1 MANIRVSA
9 QVVTSLSALAA
20 AASINAAITM
30 QVAVATP
37 DYVSRVSMTVDII
50 SAKQLIDNVIPQEQ
64 IGLTPGKVLIDIATA
79 TEDVVLLAEKALES
93 ETTPVEGI
101 DTFEVDRVSEDVV
114 DAQDAPAITLD
125 RPDVADAV
133 TIEEVS
139 TRQPGKN
146 VDDAVAAGDA
156 VNSFSVGKTLEDS
169 VTALEAISAFGVDQA
184 IDTALTLDTV
194 KIKAVDKVLVDA
206 AAPADDPVLDAG
218 KTLTD
223 SAAPA
228 DAVDAFEVGAV
239 LTDSADPQDAPAF
252 AVEVGALAS
261 AATPQDDPAFDADKV
276 LADAA
281 APADAVTSFAAV
293 KVLTDSAAPADAAP
307 LFSFGVAL
315 AHNITMADN
324 FTFELVLGESF
335 PLYDFA
341 FIADD
346 KFTSTPVLGMINE
359 HLIHEPLV
367 NGEFILTIDP
377 NAGIVYDIRTE
388 SDSFM
393 FSGYTVN
400 GNQFN

>member
-1 MANIRVSA
+1 MANIRISA

-20 AASINAAITM
+20 AASINAAVTM

-37 DYVSRVSMTVDII
+37 DYASRVSMTVDII

-79 TEDVVLLAEKALES
+79 TEDVALLVEKTLES

-101 DTFEVDRVSEDVV
+101 DAFEVDRVSEDVV

-133 TIEEVS
+133 AIEEVS

-146 VDDAVAAGDA
+146 VDDAVAAGDTL
-156 VNSFSVGKTLEDS
+156 NSLDIGKTLEDS

-184 IDTALTLDTV
+184 IDTTLTIDTV
-194 KIKAVDKVLVDA
+194 KVKDVGKVL
-206 AAPADDPVLDAG
+206 G
-218 KTLTD
+218 D

-228 DAVDAFEVGAV
+228 DAATLDVGKIP
-239 LTDSADPQDAPAF
+239 T
-252 AVEVGALAS
+252 
-261 AATPQDDPAFDADKV
+261 
-276 LADAA
+276 
-281 APADAVTSFAAV
+281 DAVTAS
-293 KVLTDSAAPADAAP
+293 DAAP

-315 AHNITMADN
+315 AHSITMADN

-341 FIADD
+341 FIADG

-359 HLIHEPLV
+359 HLIHGPLV
-367 NGEFILTIDP
+367 NGEFVLTIDP

-388 SDSFM
+388 SDSYM